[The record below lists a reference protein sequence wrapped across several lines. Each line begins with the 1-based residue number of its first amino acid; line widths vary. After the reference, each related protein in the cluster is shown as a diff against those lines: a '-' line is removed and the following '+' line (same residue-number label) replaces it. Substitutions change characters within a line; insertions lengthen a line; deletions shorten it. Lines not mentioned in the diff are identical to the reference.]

1 VPVWFVLDGEERL
14 VMTGKDA
21 IGGKNIL
28 LDSCVVSI
36 DGEHPPFAFVL
47 IEGLPANSRPW
58 STLVHVHCEHMGA
71 EQAAAYGKRN
81 AVEGELLVRVALGKV
96 LARGGIAD

>member
-1 VPVWFVLDGEERL
+1 MEPVWFVLDCEERL
-14 VMTGKDA
+14 FMTG

-28 LDSCVVSI
+28 RDSCVLSI

>member
-1 VPVWFVLDGEERL
+1 MEGEERL
-14 VMTGKDA
+14 FMTG

-28 LDSCVVSI
+28 RDSRVMLSI

-47 IEGLPANSRPW
+47 IEGEAVASELPPAERLPW
-58 STLVHVHCEHMGA
+58 STLIASRYMGT

-81 AVEGELLVRVALGKV
+81 AVEGELLVRVALSKV
-96 LARGGIAD
+96 VARGGIAD

>member
-1 VPVWFVLDGEERL
+1 
-14 VMTGKDA
+14 M
-21 IGGKNIL
+21 
-28 LDSCVVSI
+28 
-36 DGEHPPFAFVL
+36 
-47 IEGLPANSRPW
+47 NSRPP